1 MANQSNRPADTAF
14 KQQRLK
20 SWQPLLTPKNVIPI
34 FFVIGVV
41 FLPIGIALY
50 VYSESVKEII
60 IDYTKCKNGGV
71 PNSQN
76 LPIEGWSYGTN
87 ENNENVC
94 TLKFQILEDIK
105 KPVFMYYRLTNFYQ
119 NHRNYFKSYNPKQ
132 YKAKTLAE
140 VISGDNV
147 DKACDPFNKSGSK
160 FYYPCGLVANSFFSD
175 EIIGDKIQ
183 NVNGGNYLFPENG
196 ISWSSDRDKY
206 SNLQVNQEVVNTLI
220 PPPAWKK
227 FPQYRDGKYTVE
239 NFPRLADME
248 RFQVWMRVA
257 GLPNFRKLY
266 GQNKDNDLPKG
277 NYTIQI
283 VDRFDVESFG
293 GTKSIIISNVSAF
306 GGKNP
311 FLGIGYM
318 VVGALSLL
326 LGLIFLVKNMV
337 KPRKLGDTSYLSY
350 KTQ

>member
-34 FFVIGVV
+34 FFAIGII

-50 VYSESVKEII
+50 VSSESVKEII
-60 IDYTKCKNGGV
+60 LDYTNCKKSGST
-71 PNSQN
+71 PT
-76 LPIEGWSYGTN
+76 LPIEKWEYLTN
-87 ENNENVC
+87 SNGENVC
-94 TLKFQILEDIK
+94 SMDFSIFNEFRRPIY
-105 KPVFMYYRLTNFYQ
+105 MYYRLTNFYQ

-132 YKAKTLAE
+132 YKCRTLAD
-140 VISGDNV
+140 VIKNENI
-147 DKACDPFNKSGSK
+147 DKACEPFNKKGDQY
-160 FYYPCGLVANSFFSD
+160 YYPCGLIANSFFSD
-175 EIIGDKIQ
+175 EVVGDRI
-183 NVNGGNYLFPENG
+183 VNRDNSNSIEFTEKG

-206 SNLQVNQEVVNTLI
+206 SNLEVNQEVLNTLI
-220 PPPAWKK
+220 PPPAWQK
-227 FPQYRDGKYTVE
+227 FPQYKDGKYTST
-239 NFPRLADME
+239 NFPKLADME

-266 GQNKDNDLPKG
+266 GQNGGSLPAG
-277 NYTIQI
+277 NYTIQV
-283 VDRFDVESFG
+283 VDRFDVDSFG

-311 FLGIGYM
+311 FLGIGYII
-318 VVGALSLL
+318 VGSISLL
-326 LGLIFLVKNMV
+326 LGLIFLIKNMI